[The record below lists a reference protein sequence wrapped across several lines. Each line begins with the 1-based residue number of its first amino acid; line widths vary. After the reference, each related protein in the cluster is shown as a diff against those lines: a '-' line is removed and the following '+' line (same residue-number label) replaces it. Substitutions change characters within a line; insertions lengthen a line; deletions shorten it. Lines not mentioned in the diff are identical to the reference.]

1 MNISGM
7 FPGDAA
13 AGPPTLSL
21 LQGVNL
27 FTCSRSFSF
36 LTYCISQATD
46 PLTGA
51 SKMHVNIP
59 VAEVDAFLHNYLLTC
74 LLHIETTGCFS
85 LQNRLILQVSFVNPS
100 NLLSLFHLGG
110 LPFPDGEPGQP
121 SRFIFWSPIST
132 PFKLPAK

>member
-1 MNISGM
+1 M
-7 FPGDAA
+7 
-13 AGPPTLSL
+13 L
-21 LQGVNL
+21 LLVL
-27 FTCSRSFSF
+27 LPSHCFKELIYSPALVHSAS

-59 VAEVDAFLHNYLLTC
+59 VAEVDAFLHNYMLTC

-110 LPFPDGEPGQP
+110 RPFPDGEPGQP

-132 PFKLPAK
+132 PFKLLAK